1 MPGLIEQLKN
11 KLKMANERL
20 IKLANERLIKFAE
33 ELEYEAAND
42 QLDDATKQA
51 KRESAARCRKSANEP
66 FKYDFDQY
74 IEDLYGNEE
83 REKSQRTQHS
93 KSQSA

>member
-20 IKLANERLIKFAE
+20 IKLAE

-66 FKYDFDQY
+66 FKY
-74 IEDLYGNEE
+74 I
-83 REKSQRTQHS
+83 SIST
-93 KSQSA
+93 